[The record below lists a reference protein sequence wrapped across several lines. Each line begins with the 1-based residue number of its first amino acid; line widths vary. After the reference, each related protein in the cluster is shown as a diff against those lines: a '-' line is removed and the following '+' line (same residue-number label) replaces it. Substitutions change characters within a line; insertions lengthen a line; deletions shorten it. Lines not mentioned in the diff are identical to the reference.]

1 MHPHVVAWECAECA
15 HTNEGAEP
23 GPCSGCGAV
32 EPIHYMIFKSR
43 AGETAPT
50 AISVPVHR
58 PCQCALSA
66 AAFTRAPEP
75 EGKPGRDEIV
85 ARLSGTIVD
94 IVGIAARNRG
104 RSCPRHDVCG
114 SQLEPGMKVRF
125 VKERLKW
132 RGEDEEN
139 VLVVYALK
147 GVGELSCRVGFLPQH
162 LASTRADEYDGIFA
176 QITEICSDRCI
187 SKVKRQKCIA
197 TKDALS
203 RRSLGIVFISVY
215 HSRHNNNNIT

>member
-1 MHPHVVAWECAECA
+1 MPTAHMHPHVVAWECAECA
-15 HTNEGAEP
+15 HTNEGIEP

-32 EPIHYMIFKSR
+32 EPIRYMIFKSR
-43 AGETAPT
+43 VGETAPT

-58 PCQCALSA
+58 PHQRALSA
-66 AAFTRAPEP
+66 TAFARAPEP
-75 EGKPGRDEIV
+75 EGQPGRDEIV
-85 ARLSGTIVD
+85 ARLSGTLVD
-94 IVGIAARNRG
+94 VVGIAARNRG

-132 RGEDEEN
+132 RGEDEED

-176 QITEICSDRCI
+176 RITEIYSDRCI
-187 SKVKRQKCIA
+187 SKVKRQKMHRNEGCAVAKI
-197 TKDALS
+197 LGN
-203 RRSLGIVFISVY
+203 RVYMGIVSK
-215 HSRHNNNNIT
+215 